1 MRRDNEKIAPVEAI
15 ELQVAIMR
23 NEKAP
28 PSVRLA
34 ASMALHDRGYGK
46 RVLRVLGYSGAAGD
60 GAGCMWTRKSTCRWL
75 HC

>member
-1 MRRDNEKIAPVEAI
+1 MKRWNRDGTAALRRDNEKIAPVEAI

-23 NEKAP
+23 DEKAP

-46 RVLRVLGYSGAAGD
+46 AAQIGV
-60 GAGCMWTRKSTCRWL
+60 RHLKK
-75 HC
+75 